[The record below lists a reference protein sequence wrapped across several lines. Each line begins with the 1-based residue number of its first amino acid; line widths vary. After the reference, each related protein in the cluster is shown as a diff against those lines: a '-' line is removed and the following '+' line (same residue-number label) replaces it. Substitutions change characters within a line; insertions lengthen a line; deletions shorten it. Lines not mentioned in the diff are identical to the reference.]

1 MKVKI
6 QGTIVSPDYDDGFFE
21 SWIDK
26 GVITPSSRV
35 VGSIENATE
44 PIDLYIN
51 SYGGDVFAGGEMM
64 IALLK
69 ASAAG
74 KLASVE
80 VGTIAA
86 SMAANIVAALR
97 ANGVPV
103 TANAN
108 SELMFH
114 GCYTE
119 TIGGAQHHE
128 DVAESLRNVNESVI
142 ANLNRIGITECRAWF
157 AEGREKWIGAEDG
170 LAMGLFSEISGTK
183 AEAPTDAKSIA
194 TKLAAFA
201 ASITTRKDYTMSID
215 ETIPTATETV
225 AETATETASETASE
239 EVKATDEGN
248 DTGVEAKPVE
258 AVSGAPV
265 NAPAE
270 AVSES
275 DIEARV
281 TALANAR
288 FAGLQAKHD
297 KMISELKAKLD
308 ESAKSLASVTSE
320 RDQLKGEVE
329 TLTAGLADLRDQLAA
344 EKSAHESVVA
354 NVLSHVGPEHGERKN
369 ARETLASLPASKR
382 AEFYKAH
389 KAEIDR

>member
-44 PIDLYIN
+44 PIELYIN

-119 TIGGAQHHE
+119 TVGGAQHHE
-128 DVAESLRNVNESVI
+128 DVSESLRNVNESVI

-170 LAMGLFSEISGTK
+170 LAMGLFSEINGTE

-225 AETATETASETASE
+225 ADTGAETASE

-258 AVSGAPV
+258 AVSEAPV
-265 NAPAE
+265 NDHTE

-382 AEFYKAH
+382 AEYYKAH

>member
-26 GVITPSSRV
+26 GVITPSSRI

-44 PIDLYIN
+44 PIELYIN

-119 TIGGAQHHE
+119 TVGGAQHHE
-128 DVAESLRNVNESVI
+128 DVSESLRNVNESVI
-142 ANLNRIGITECRAWF
+142 ANLNRIGITECSAWF

-170 LAMGLFSEISGTK
+170 LAMGLFSEINGTE

-225 AETATETASETASE
+225 AETAEETAAETASE
-239 EVKATDEGN
+239 EAKATDEGN
-248 DTGVEAKPVE
+248 DTVVEAKPVE
-258 AVSGAPV
+258 VTSEAPV
-265 NAPAE
+265 NDPAE

-329 TLTAGLADLRDQLAA
+329 TLSAGLADLRDQLAA

-382 AEFYKAH
+382 AEYYKAH

>member
-170 LAMGLFSEISGTK
+170 LAMGLFSEINGTK

-215 ETIPTATETV
+215 ETIPVNGGEAVTEETV
-225 AETATETASETASE
+225 QEAVQQAEETSE
-239 EVKATDEGN
+239 ENATNEATTAPAVD
-248 DTGVEAKPVE
+248 VEAL
-258 AVSGAPV
+258 
-265 NAPAE
+265 AE
-270 AVSES
+270 A
-275 DIEARV
+275 R
-281 TALANAR
+281 ANER

-297 KMISELKAKLD
+297 QMISELKAKLD
-308 ESAKSLASVTSE
+308 ESVKGLASVTAE
-320 RDQLKGEVE
+320 RDQLKADVDR
-329 TLTAGLADLRDQLAA
+329 LTASHSEEVALLRAQLEA

>member
-26 GVITPSSRV
+26 GIITPSSRV

-108 SELMFH
+108 SEIMFH

-119 TIGGAQHHE
+119 TVGGAQHHE

-170 LAMGLFSEISGTK
+170 LAMGLFSEINGTE

-215 ETIPTATETV
+215 ETIPIATETA
-225 AETATETASETASE
+225 AETATETASK
-239 EVKATDEGN
+239 EVKDTDEGN

-258 AVSGAPV
+258 ATSEAPV

-382 AEFYKAH
+382 AEYYKAH

>member
-119 TIGGAQHHE
+119 TVGGAQHHE

-170 LAMGLFSEISGTK
+170 LAMGLFSEINGTE

-194 TKLAAFA
+194 TKLAAL
-201 ASITTRKDYTMSID
+201 ASSINTRKDYAMSID
-215 ETIPTATETV
+215 DTIPTANETV
-225 AETATETASETASE
+225 AETASE

-248 DTGVEAKPVE
+248 DTGAEEKPVE
-258 AVSGAPV
+258 AVSE
-265 NAPAE
+265 APANTPAE
-270 AVSES
+270 TPADAVSES

>member
-119 TIGGAQHHE
+119 TVGGAQHHE

-170 LAMGLFSEISGTK
+170 LAMGLFSEINGTE

-225 AETATETASETASE
+225 AETATETASK
-239 EVKATDEGN
+239 EVKATGEGN
-248 DTGVEAKPVE
+248 DTGVESKPVQATSE
-258 AVSGAPV
+258 
-265 NAPAE
+265 APAE
-270 AVSES
+270 VVSES

>member
-26 GVITPSSRV
+26 GIITPSSRV

-108 SELMFH
+108 SELLFH

-119 TIGGAQHHE
+119 TVGGAQHHE

-170 LAMGLFSEISGTK
+170 LAMGLFSEINGTE

-215 ETIPTATETV
+215 ETIPTVTETV
-225 AETATETASETASE
+225 AETATETASK

-248 DTGVEAKPVE
+248 DPGVEAKPVE
-258 AVSGAPV
+258 ANSEAPV
-265 NAPAE
+265 NSPAE

-344 EKSAHESVVA
+344 EKYAHESVVA

>member
-69 ASAAG
+69 ASATG

-119 TIGGAQHHE
+119 TVGGAQHHE

-170 LAMGLFSEISGTK
+170 LAMGLFSEINGTE

-194 TKLAAFA
+194 TKLAAL
-201 ASITTRKDYTMSID
+201 ASSINTRKDYAMSID
-215 ETIPTATETV
+215 DTIPTANETV
-225 AETATETASETASE
+225 AETASE

-248 DTGVEAKPVE
+248 DTGAEEKPVE
-258 AVSGAPV
+258 AVSEAPV

-270 AVSES
+270 TPADAVSES

>member
-26 GVITPSSRV
+26 GIITPSSRV
-35 VGSIENATE
+35 VSSIENATE

-108 SELMFH
+108 SEIMFH

-170 LAMGLFSEISGTK
+170 LAMGLFSEINGTE

-201 ASITTRKDYTMSID
+201 ASITTRKDYAMSID
-215 ETIPTATETV
+215 DTIPTATETV
-225 AETATETASETASE
+225 AETATETASE
-239 EVKATDEGN
+239 EVKDTDEGN
-248 DTGVEAKPVE
+248 DTGVEEKPVE
-258 AVSGAPV
+258 ATSEAPV
-265 NAPAE
+265 NAPEE
-270 AVSES
+270 AVSEP

-329 TLTAGLADLRDQLAA
+329 NLTAGLADLRDQLAA

-382 AEFYKAH
+382 AEYYKAH

>member
-26 GVITPSSRV
+26 GIITPSSRV

-119 TIGGAQHHE
+119 TVGGAQHHE

-170 LAMGLFSEISGTK
+170 LAMGLFSEINGTE

-215 ETIPTATETV
+215 ETIPTAAETV
-225 AETATETASETASE
+225 AETATETASE
-239 EVKATDEGN
+239 EVEATDEGN
-248 DTGVEAKPVE
+248 DKGVEAKPVE
-258 AVSGAPV
+258 ATSEAPV

-382 AEFYKAH
+382 AEYYKAH

>member
-119 TIGGAQHHE
+119 TVGGAQHHE

-170 LAMGLFSEISGTK
+170 LAMGLFSEINGTE

-225 AETATETASETASE
+225 AETATETASK

-258 AVSGAPV
+258 AVSEAPA

>member
-6 QGTIVSPDYDDGFFE
+6 QGTIVSPDYDDSFFE

-44 PIDLYIN
+44 PIELYIN

-69 ASAAG
+69 ASASG

-119 TIGGAQHHE
+119 TVGGAQHHE

-170 LAMGLFSEISGTK
+170 LAMGLFSEINGTE

-194 TKLAAFA
+194 TKLAAL
-201 ASITTRKDYTMSID
+201 ASSINTRKDYAMSID
-215 ETIPTATETV
+215 DTIPTATETV
-225 AETATETASETASE
+225 AETASE
-239 EVKATDEGN
+239 EVKAPDEGN
-248 DTGVEAKPVE
+248 DTGAEEKPVE
-258 AVSGAPV
+258 AVSEAPA
-265 NAPAE
+265 NAPAETPAE

-281 TALANAR
+281 TSLANAR

>member
-108 SELMFH
+108 SEMMFH

-170 LAMGLFSEISGTK
+170 LAMGLFSEINGTK

-215 ETIPTATETV
+215 ETIPVNGGEAVTEETV
-225 AETATETASETASE
+225 QEAVQQAEETSE
-239 EVKATDEGN
+239 ENATNEATTVPAVD
-248 DTGVEAKPVE
+248 VEAI
-258 AVSGAPV
+258 
-265 NAPAE
+265 AE
-270 AVSES
+270 A
-275 DIEARV
+275 R
-281 TALANAR
+281 ANER

-297 KMISELKAKLD
+297 QMISELKAKLD
-308 ESAKSLASVTSE
+308 ESVKCLASVTAE
-320 RDQLKGEVE
+320 RDQLKADVDR
-329 TLTAGLADLRDQLAA
+329 LTASHSEEVALLRAQLEA

-354 NVLSHVGPEHGERKN
+354 NVLSHVGPEHGERMN

>member
-108 SELMFH
+108 SEMMFH

-170 LAMGLFSEISGTK
+170 LAMGLFSEINGTK

-215 ETIPTATETV
+215 ETIPVNGGEAVTEETV
-225 AETATETASETASE
+225 QEAVQQAEETSE
-239 EVKATDEGN
+239 ENATNEATTVPAVD
-248 DTGVEAKPVE
+248 VEAL
-258 AVSGAPV
+258 
-265 NAPAE
+265 AE
-270 AVSES
+270 A
-275 DIEARV
+275 R
-281 TALANAR
+281 ANER

-297 KMISELKAKLD
+297 QMISELKAKLD
-308 ESAKSLASVTSE
+308 ESVKCLASVTAE
-320 RDQLKGEVE
+320 RDQLKADVDR
-329 TLTAGLADLRDQLAA
+329 LTASHSEEVALLRAQLEA

-354 NVLSHVGPEHGERKN
+354 NVLSHVGPEHGERMN

>member
-1 MKVKI
+1 MRVKI

-26 GVITPSSRV
+26 GIITPSSRIV
-35 VGSIENATE
+35 VAIESATE

-51 SYGGDVFAGGEMM
+51 SYGGDVFAGGEML

-69 ASAAG
+69 ASASG

-80 VGTIAA
+80 VGSIAA

-142 ANLNRIGITECRAWF
+142 TNLNRIGITECRAWF
-157 AEGREKWIGAEDG
+157 SEGREKWIGAEDG
-170 LAMGLFSEISGTK
+170 LAMGLFSEINGTK

-215 ETIPTATETV
+215 ETIPTAAETV
-225 AETATETASETASE
+225 VETATETASE

-248 DTGVEAKPVE
+248 DTGAEEKPVE
-258 AVSGAPV
+258 AVSEAPA

-270 AVSES
+270 TPEDAVSES

-354 NVLSHVGPEHGERKN
+354 NVLSHVGPEHGERMN

>member
-1 MKVKI
+1 MKVKT

-142 ANLNRIGITECRAWF
+142 ANLNRIGITECRAGF

-170 LAMGLFSEISGTK
+170 LAMGLFSEINGTE

-201 ASITTRKDYTMSID
+201 ESITTRKDYTMSID

-225 AETATETASETASE
+225 VETATETASK
-239 EVKATDEGN
+239 EVKSTEEGN

-258 AVSGAPV
+258 ANSE
-265 NAPAE
+265 APAE
-270 AVSES
+270 VVSES

>member
-26 GVITPSSRV
+26 GIITPSSRV

-119 TIGGAQHHE
+119 TVGGAQHHE

-170 LAMGLFSEISGTK
+170 LAMGLFSEINGTE

-225 AETATETASETASE
+225 AETATETASE

-248 DTGVEAKPVE
+248 DTGAEAKPVE
-258 AVSGAPV
+258 AVSEAPA
-265 NAPAE
+265 NDPAE

>member
-1 MKVKI
+1 MRVKI

-44 PIDLYIN
+44 PIELYIN

-119 TIGGAQHHE
+119 TVGGAQHHE

-170 LAMGLFSEISGTK
+170 LAMGLFSEINGTE

-225 AETATETASETASE
+225 AETTTETTSK

-248 DTGVEAKPVE
+248 DTGAEAKPVE
-258 AVSGAPV
+258 AVSEAPA

>member
-119 TIGGAQHHE
+119 TVGGAQHHE

-170 LAMGLFSEISGTK
+170 LAMGLFSEINGTE

-194 TKLAAFA
+194 TKLAAL
-201 ASITTRKDYTMSID
+201 ASSINTRKDYTMSID

-225 AETATETASETASE
+225 AETATETASK

-248 DTGVEAKPVE
+248 DTGAEEKPVE
-258 AVSGAPV
+258 AVSE
-265 NAPAE
+265 APAE
-270 AVSES
+270 AVIES

>member
-6 QGTIVSPDYDDGFFE
+6 QGTIVSPDYDDGFFD
-21 SWIDK
+21 SWIDR
-26 GVITPSSRV
+26 GIITPSSRV
-35 VGSIENATE
+35 VSSIENATE

-119 TIGGAQHHE
+119 TVGGAQHHE

-170 LAMGLFSEISGTK
+170 LAMGLFSEINGTE

-201 ASITTRKDYTMSID
+201 ASITTRKDYAMSID
-215 ETIPTATETV
+215 DTIPTATETV
-225 AETATETASETASE
+225 AETATETASE

-258 AVSGAPV
+258 ATSDAPV
-265 NAPAE
+265 NAPE
-270 AVSES
+270 ESVSDP

-329 TLTAGLADLRDQLAA
+329 NLTAGLADLRDQLAA

-382 AEFYKAH
+382 AEYYKAH

>member
-6 QGTIVSPDYDDGFFE
+6 EGVIVSPDYDDGIFE
-21 SWIDK
+21 SWISK

-35 VGSIENATE
+35 VRAVEDADE

-69 ASAAG
+69 AHAAG
-74 KLASVE
+74 RIASVE
-80 VGTIAA
+80 VGSIAA

-128 DVAESLRNVNESVI
+128 DVAESLRNINDAVI
-142 ANLNRIGITECRAWF
+142 ANLNSIGITECRAWF

-170 LAMGLFSEISGTK
+170 VEMGLFTSISDLTASKPADIK
-183 AEAPTDAKSIA
+183 ATA
-194 TKLAAFA
+194 TKLAAL
-201 ASITTRKDYTMSID
+201 ASSINTRKDYAMSID
-215 ETIPTATETV
+215 DTIPTANETV
-225 AETATETASETASE
+225 AETASE

-248 DTGVEAKPVE
+248 DTGAEEKPVE
-258 AVSGAPV
+258 ATSEAPV

-270 AVSES
+270 APAEVVSES

>member
-26 GVITPSSRV
+26 GIITPSSRV

-119 TIGGAQHHE
+119 TVGGAQHHE

-170 LAMGLFSEISGTK
+170 LAMGLFSEINGTE

-225 AETATETASETASE
+225 AETVAETASE

-248 DTGVEAKPVE
+248 DTGAEAKPVE
-258 AVSGAPV
+258 AVSEAPV
-265 NAPAE
+265 NDPAE
-270 AVSES
+270 SVSES

>member
-119 TIGGAQHHE
+119 TVGGAQHHE

-170 LAMGLFSEISGTK
+170 LAMGLFSEINGTE

-225 AETATETASETASE
+225 AETATETASK

-258 AVSGAPV
+258 ANSEAPV
-265 NAPAE
+265 NDPAE

>member
-44 PIDLYIN
+44 PIELYIN

-142 ANLNRIGITECRAWF
+142 TNLNRIGITECRAWF

-170 LAMGLFSEISGTK
+170 LAMGLFSEINGTE

-201 ASITTRKDYTMSID
+201 ASITTRKDYAMSID
-215 ETIPTATETV
+215 DTIPTATETV
-225 AETATETASETASE
+225 ADAVTEKATETASE

-248 DTGVEAKPVE
+248 DTGAEEKPVE
-258 AVSGAPV
+258 AVSE
-265 NAPAE
+265 APAE
-270 AVSES
+270 VVSES

>member
-1 MKVKI
+1 MRVKI

-26 GVITPSSRV
+26 GIITPSSRIV
-35 VGSIENATE
+35 VAIESATE

-51 SYGGDVFAGGEMM
+51 SYGGDVFAGGEML

-69 ASAAG
+69 ASASG

-80 VGTIAA
+80 VGSIAA

-142 ANLNRIGITECRAWF
+142 TNLNRIGITECRAWF
-157 AEGREKWIGAEDG
+157 SEGREKWIGAEDG
-170 LAMGLFSEISGTK
+170 LAMGLFSEINGTK

-215 ETIPTATETV
+215 ETIPTAAETV
-225 AETATETASETASE
+225 VETATDTASE

-248 DTGVEAKPVE
+248 DTGAEEKPVE
-258 AVSGAPV
+258 AVSEAPA

-270 AVSES
+270 TPEDAVSES

>member
-44 PIDLYIN
+44 PIELYIN

-108 SELMFH
+108 SEMMFH

-170 LAMGLFSEISGTK
+170 LAMGLFSEINGTK

-225 AETATETASETASE
+225 AETATETASE

-248 DTGVEAKPVE
+248 DTGAEEKPVE
-258 AVSGAPV
+258 AVSEAPA

>member
-6 QGTIVSPDYDDGFFE
+6 EGVIVSPDYDDGIFE
-21 SWIDK
+21 SWISK

-35 VGSIENATE
+35 VRAVEDADE

-69 ASAAG
+69 AHAAG
-74 KLASVE
+74 RIASVE
-80 VGTIAA
+80 VGSIAA

-97 ANGVPV
+97 ANGCHV

-128 DVAESLRNVNESVI
+128 DVAESLRNINDAVI

-170 LAMGLFSEISGTK
+170 LEMGLFTSISDLTASKPADIK
-183 AEAPTDAKSIA
+183 ATA
-194 TKLAAFA
+194 TKLAAL
-201 ASITTRKDYTMSID
+201 ASSINTRKDYAMSID
-215 ETIPTATETV
+215 DTIPTATETV
-225 AETATETASETASE
+225 VETATETASK

-248 DTGVEAKPVE
+248 DTEAEEKPVE
-258 AVSGAPV
+258 AVSEAPA

-329 TLTAGLADLRDQLAA
+329 TLMAGLADLRDQLAA

-382 AEFYKAH
+382 AEYYKAH

>member
-26 GVITPSSRV
+26 GIITPSSRV

-108 SELMFH
+108 SEMMFH

-170 LAMGLFSEISGTK
+170 LAMGLFSEINGTE

-215 ETIPTATETV
+215 ETIPVNGGDAVTKETV
-225 AETATETASETASE
+225 QEAVQQAVQQAEENATNE
-239 EVKATDEGN
+239 ATTVPAVD
-248 DTGVEAKPVE
+248 VEAL
-258 AVSGAPV
+258 
-265 NAPAE
+265 AE
-270 AVSES
+270 A
-275 DIEARV
+275 R
-281 TALANAR
+281 ANER

-297 KMISELKAKLD
+297 QMISELKSKLD
-308 ESAKSLASVTSE
+308 ESVKCLASVTAE
-320 RDQLKGEVE
+320 RDQLKADVDR
-329 TLTAGLADLRDQLAA
+329 LTASHSEEVALLRAQLEA

-382 AEFYKAH
+382 AEYYKAH

>member
-26 GVITPSSRV
+26 GIITPSSRV
-35 VGSIENATE
+35 VWSIENATE

-119 TIGGAQHHE
+119 TVGGAQHHE

-170 LAMGLFSEISGTK
+170 LAMGLFSEINGAE

-225 AETATETASETASE
+225 AETATETASK

-248 DTGVEAKPVE
+248 DKGVEAKPVE
-258 AVSGAPV
+258 DTSEAPV

-275 DIEARV
+275 DIKARV

-382 AEFYKAH
+382 AEYYKAH

>member
-119 TIGGAQHHE
+119 TVGGAQHHE

-170 LAMGLFSEISGTK
+170 LAMGLFSEINGTE

-225 AETATETASETASE
+225 AETATETASE

-248 DTGVEAKPVE
+248 DTGAEAKPVE
-258 AVSGAPV
+258 ATSEAPV

-270 AVSES
+270 VVSES

>member
-6 QGTIVSPDYDDGFFE
+6 EGVIVSPDYDDGIFE
-21 SWIDK
+21 SWISK

-35 VGSIENATE
+35 VRAVEDADE

-69 ASAAG
+69 AHAAG
-74 KLASVE
+74 RIASVE
-80 VGTIAA
+80 VGSIAA

-97 ANGVPV
+97 ANGCHV

-128 DVAESLRNVNESVI
+128 DVAESLRNINDAVI

-170 LAMGLFSEISGTK
+170 LEMGLFTSISDFK
-183 AEAPTDAKSIA
+183 ASKPADIKATA
-194 TKLAAFA
+194 TKLAAL
-201 ASITTRKDYTMSID
+201 ASSINTRKDYAMSID
-215 ETIPTATETV
+215 DTIPTATETV
-225 AETATETASETASE
+225 AETAPE
-239 EVKATDEGN
+239 EVNVTEEVN
-248 DTGVEAKPVE
+248 DTGAEEKPVE
-258 AVSGAPV
+258 ATSE
-265 NAPAE
+265 APAE

>member
-6 QGTIVSPDYDDGFFE
+6 QGTIVSPDYDDSFFE

-69 ASAAG
+69 ASASG

-170 LAMGLFSEISGTK
+170 LAMGLFSEINGTE

-194 TKLAAFA
+194 TKLAAL
-201 ASITTRKDYTMSID
+201 ASSINTRKDYAMSID
-215 ETIPTATETV
+215 DTIPTA
-225 AETATETASETASE
+225 AETAAETASE

-248 DTGVEAKPVE
+248 DTGAEEKPVE
-258 AVSGAPV
+258 AVSEAPA
-265 NAPAE
+265 NTPAETPAE

-382 AEFYKAH
+382 AEYYKAH

>member
-69 ASAAG
+69 ASATG

-108 SELMFH
+108 SEIMFH

-119 TIGGAQHHE
+119 TVGGAQHHE

-170 LAMGLFSEISGTK
+170 LAMGLFSEINGTD

-194 TKLAAFA
+194 TKLAAL
-201 ASITTRKDYTMSID
+201 ASSINTRKDYAMSID
-215 ETIPTATETV
+215 DTIPTANETV
-225 AETATETASETASE
+225 AETASE
-239 EVKATDEGN
+239 EVNATDEGN
-248 DTGVEAKPVE
+248 DTGAEEKPVE
-258 AVSGAPV
+258 AVSE
-265 NAPAE
+265 APANTPAE
-270 AVSES
+270 TPADAVSES

>member
-1 MKVKI
+1 MKLKI
-6 QGTIVSPDYDDGFFE
+6 QGTIVSPDYDDSFFE
-21 SWIDK
+21 RWVDK

-119 TIGGAQHHE
+119 TVGGAQHHE

-170 LAMGLFSEISGTK
+170 LAMGLFSEINGTE

-194 TKLAAFA
+194 TKLAAL
-201 ASITTRKDYTMSID
+201 ASSINTRKDYAMSID
-215 ETIPTATETV
+215 DTIPTANETV
-225 AETATETASETASE
+225 AETASE
-239 EVKATDEGN
+239 EVKAPDEGN
-248 DTGVEAKPVE
+248 DIGAEEKPVE
-258 AVSGAPV
+258 AVSEAPA

-270 AVSES
+270 TPADAVSES

>member
-6 QGTIVSPDYDDGFFE
+6 EGVIVSPDYDDGIFE
-21 SWIDK
+21 SWISK

-35 VGSIENATE
+35 VRAVEDADE

-69 ASAAG
+69 AHAAG
-74 KLASVE
+74 RIASVE
-80 VGTIAA
+80 VGSIAA

-97 ANGVPV
+97 ANGCHV

-128 DVAESLRNVNESVI
+128 DVAESLRNINDAVI

-157 AEGREKWIGAEDG
+157 AEGREKWIGSEDG
-170 LAMGLFSEISGTK
+170 LEMGLFTSISDLTASKPADIK
-183 AEAPTDAKSIA
+183 ATA
-194 TKLAAFA
+194 TKLAAL
-201 ASITTRKDYTMSID
+201 ASSINTRKDYAMSID
-215 ETIPTATETV
+215 DTIPTANETV
-225 AETATETASETASE
+225 AETASE
-239 EVKATDEGN
+239 EVNATDEGN
-248 DTGVEAKPVE
+248 DTGAEEKPVE
-258 AVSGAPV
+258 AVSE
-265 NAPAE
+265 APANTPAE
-270 AVSES
+270 TPADAVSES

>member
-26 GVITPSSRV
+26 GIITPSSRV

-44 PIDLYIN
+44 PINLYIN
-51 SYGGDVFAGGEMM
+51 SYGGDVFAGGEML

-69 ASAAG
+69 ASASG

-80 VGTIAA
+80 VGSIAA

-142 ANLNRIGITECRAWF
+142 TNLNRIGITECRAWF
-157 AEGREKWIGAEDG
+157 SEGREKWIGAEDG
-170 LAMGLFSEISGTK
+170 LAMGLFSEINGTK

-215 ETIPTATETV
+215 ETIPVNGGEAVTDETV
-225 AETATETASETASE
+225 QEAVQQAEETSE
-239 EVKATDEGN
+239 ENATNEATTAPAVD
-248 DTGVEAKPVE
+248 VEAL
-258 AVSGAPV
+258 
-265 NAPAE
+265 AE
-270 AVSES
+270 A
-275 DIEARV
+275 R
-281 TALANAR
+281 ANER

-297 KMISELKAKLD
+297 QMISELKAKLA
-308 ESAKSLASVTSE
+308 ESVKGLASVTAE
-320 RDQLKGEVE
+320 RDQLKADVDR
-329 TLTAGLADLRDQLAA
+329 LTASHSEEVALLRAQLEA

>member
-64 IALLK
+64 ISLLK

-119 TIGGAQHHE
+119 TVGGAQHHE

-170 LAMGLFSEISGTK
+170 LAMGLFSEINGTE

-225 AETATETASETASE
+225 AETATETASK

-248 DTGVEAKPVE
+248 DTGAEAKPVE
-258 AVSGAPV
+258 AASEAPV
-265 NAPAE
+265 NDPAE

>member
-6 QGTIVSPDYDDGFFE
+6 EGVIVSPDYDDGIFE
-21 SWIDK
+21 SWISK

-35 VGSIENATE
+35 VRAVEDADE

-69 ASAAG
+69 AHAAG
-74 KLASVE
+74 RIASVE
-80 VGTIAA
+80 VGSIAA

-97 ANGVPV
+97 ANGCHV

-128 DVAESLRNVNESVI
+128 DVAESLRNINDAVI
-142 ANLNRIGITECRAWF
+142 ANLNSIGITECRAWF

-170 LAMGLFSEISGTK
+170 VEMGLFTSISDLTASKPADIK
-183 AEAPTDAKSIA
+183 ATA
-194 TKLAAFA
+194 TKLAAL
-201 ASITTRKDYTMSID
+201 ASSINTRKDYAMSID
-215 ETIPTATETV
+215 DTIPTANETV
-225 AETATETASETASE
+225 AETASE

-248 DTGVEAKPVE
+248 DTGAEEKPVE
-258 AVSGAPV
+258 AASEAPV
-265 NAPAE
+265 NDPAE

>member
-26 GVITPSSRV
+26 GIITPSSRV

-170 LAMGLFSEISGTK
+170 LAMGLFSEINGTE

-215 ETIPTATETV
+215 DTIQTANETV
-225 AETATETASETASE
+225 AETATETASK

-248 DTGVEAKPVE
+248 DTGAEAKPVE
-258 AVSGAPV
+258 ATSEAPV

-270 AVSES
+270 VVSES